1 MRFLRIVVS
10 RTRARTRGTL
20 PALVLATLLPS
31 GSSCSAS
38 VDEVSAQG
46 AGGSGGAS
54 ASASSSGGAG
64 GVGGF
69 TVASSASST
78 GAGGNDCSG
87 GVEEIFVVEIPP
99 EGVPASVG
107 QICAVMMSTVESNKA
122 ARVTLTKDPQ
132 ALHLAKGLITLAPE
146 LAGTVIGAPAI
157 AVVDAWTP
165 EIYNMMVANI
175 TPTAEGFSF
184 DASWPPPLNVYSEP
198 WSRMTLKTTMEIA
211 CDAMATETR
220 MVEAI
225 THIHLCDD
233 AADLEWVSSGDEC
246 KVCSIIAEMAPS
258 PIVPDKAH
266 DDLPLARA
274 LRLRVVPLARVG
286 RTVVLLAE
294 NDGGADLA
302 YSWRST
308 AGTLVELAPDVVV
321 WTPPEGRGPCLI
333 QAAVHGDDVAAV
345 ASFTWEEAA

>member
-1 MRFLRIVVS
+1 MRSIRIVVS
-10 RTRARTRGTL
+10 RTKGAL

-38 VDEVSAQG
+38 VDDVAAQG

-54 ASASSSGGAG
+54 SSASASAGSGGF
-64 GVGGF
+64 GGF
-69 TVASSASST
+69 TVASSASSG
-78 GAGGNDCSG
+78 GAGGSVCG
-87 GVEEIFVVEIPP
+87 GGAFEETFVVEIPP

-107 QICAVMMSTVESNKA
+107 QICAVMMSTVESNTA
-122 ARVTLTKDPQ
+122 ARVSLTKDPQ
-132 ALHLAKGLITLAPE
+132 ALHIATGLIALAPN
-146 LAGTVIGAPAI
+146 LAGAVIGLPAI

-165 EIYNMMVANI
+165 ELYNIMVTNI
-175 TPTAEGFSF
+175 TPTPEGFSF
-184 DASWPPPLNVYSEP
+184 DASWPPPLNLDAEP

-211 CDAMATETR
+211 CDPMATETR
-220 MVEAI
+220 IVEAI
-225 THIHLCDD
+225 THVHLCNDSP
-233 AADLEWVSSGDEC
+233 DLAWVSSGDEC

-286 RTVVLLAE
+286 RAVVLLAE

-302 YSWRST
+302 YAWRST
-308 AGTLVELAPDVVV
+308 AGTVVELAPDVVV